1 MSQPDP
7 AVYTTLSLSIEQ
19 HVAHVQLCRP
29 AELNTMNLAFWHE
42 LPALL
47 KHIEL
52 DTEVRVLVISSQGKH
67 FSAGM
72 DLSVFSKMGQSF
84 VGEPARRAER
94 TRRLVL
100 ELQASFNALE
110 KLRIPVLV
118 AVQGGVIGGALD
130 MICAAD
136 SRYCTQDAFFCIK
149 ETQLGMTADLGT
161 LQRLPHLISQGLA
174 RELAYTGRNMLAQ
187 EAKDSGLVNQVFADQ
202 AAMLDAV
209 MAIAQQIVV
218 NSPMAVAGCK
228 AMLNYSRDHSL
239 SDSLDYMATWQA
251 GMFQMPDVQ
260 EAMAAAQQK
269 RAPEFAPLLPPTA
282 EL

>member
-1 MSQPDP
+1 MSQIDL
-7 AVYTTLSLSIEQ
+7 AAYTTLSLSIEQ
-19 HVAHVQLCRP
+19 HIAHIQLCRP
-29 AELNTMNLAFWHE
+29 AQLNSMIPAFWQE
-42 LPALL
+42 LPAMLR
-47 KHIEL
+47 HIES
-52 DTEVRVLVISSQGKH
+52 DTNVRVIVISSQGKH

-72 DLSVFSKMGQSF
+72 DLSVFTKMGQNF

-110 KLRIPVLV
+110 QIRIPVLA

-130 MICAAD
+130 MVCAAD
-136 SRYCTQDAFFCIK
+136 SRYCSSDAFFSIK

-161 LQRLPHLISQGLA
+161 LQRLPHLIPPGLA
-174 RELAYTGRNMLAQ
+174 RELAYTGRNMFAQ
-187 EAKDSGLVNQVFADQ
+187 EAKECGLVNQVFADQ
-202 AAMLDAV
+202 ATMIEAV
-209 MAIAQQIVV
+209 MAIAQQIAA
-218 NSPMAVAGCK
+218 NSPIAVTGCK

-269 RAPEFAPLLPPTA
+269 RAPDFAPLHPPTA